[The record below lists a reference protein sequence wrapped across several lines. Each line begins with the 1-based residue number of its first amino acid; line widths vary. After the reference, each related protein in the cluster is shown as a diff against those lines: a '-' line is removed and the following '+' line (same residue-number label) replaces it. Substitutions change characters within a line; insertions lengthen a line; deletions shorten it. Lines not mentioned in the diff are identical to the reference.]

1 MPAPMR
7 TGGATLPASVA
18 KGIHCQD
25 SLSQQQG
32 LNMRVPKEFD
42 QFCSQFLEPQ
52 AFVDVFDGS
61 YEKLIEDAVES
72 LNRQQALVVKQ
83 FLDELLSGRYSGAD
97 LVGIWRRTPAQ
108 MNLGNAKTTVARLKM
123 MRDALS
129 ERLGQTS
136 KA

>member
-1 MPAPMR
+1 MMLSGWPMR
-7 TGGATLPASVA
+7 
-18 KGIHCQD
+18 H
-25 SLSQQQG
+25 QG

-42 QFCSQFLEPQ
+42 QFCRQFLEHQ
-52 AFVDVFDGS
+52 AFADLYDHS
-61 YEKLIEDAVES
+61 YEKLIEDAVAS

-83 FLDELLSGRYSGAD
+83 FLNELLSGRYSGAD

-108 MNLGNAKTTVARLKM
+108 MNLGDAKGTVARLKM

-129 ERLGQTS
+129 ERLGETS